1 MPRVCVVPRRPWW
14 AGRSAGYLRFF
25 AVTITIGLD
34 RHNSDGMILGEVAG
48 VPGVAGV
55 EVLLVQVSG
64 EVDGV
69 AEGVLGTLE
78 GEVAGGG
85 LVVVE
90 DSLLDV
96 LHPEGE
102 ESLLQRGMMSM

>member
-1 MPRVCVVPRRPWW
+1 
-14 AGRSAGYLRFF
+14 
-25 AVTITIGLD
+25 
-34 RHNSDGMILGEVAG
+34 MIVGEVVG
-48 VPGVAGV
+48 VPGVPGAWKYC
-55 EVLLVQVSG
+55 SFR

-69 AEGVLGTLE
+69 AEAVLTSLE
-78 GEVAGGG
+78 GEEAGGG

>member
-1 MPRVCVVPRRPWW
+1 M
-14 AGRSAGYLRFF
+14 
-25 AVTITIGLD
+25 
-34 RHNSDGMILGEVAG
+34 
-48 VPGVAGV
+48 